1 MKIVCLIGPPP
12 YLNHFVNEVSAKFN
26 VELIIREAT
35 PLEKIGG
42 KILKKGLINSAR
54 ILRHKL
60 LSNHAHVKD
69 YNTILGRNW
78 NDIEKKNCFK
88 EIHNINDQWVI
99 DELNRIKPD
108 IVLVHGTSLIK
119 PHILNNIPL
128 TLNLHWGISPY
139 YRGSYCTE
147 WALINSDPLNI
158 GYTIHKV
165 TPKIDGGEILTQ
177 DRIVIEEN
185 DTANSINMKLT
196 KFGTKKMIEVLTRL
210 QEGEHLKFE
219 SQPTDVGFLY
229 LTRHWNWNYQSLVKK
244 IERSGIIKKMIAK
257 PSRMAMKIKKW

>member
-12 YLNHFVNEVSAKFN
+12 YLNHFVNEISAKFN
-26 VELIIREAT
+26 VELIVREAT
-35 PLEKIGG
+35 PIGKIGA
-42 KILKKGLINSAR
+42 KILKKGVVNSAR
-54 ILRHKL
+54 ILQHKI
-60 LSNHAHVKD
+60 LSRNANKKD
-69 YNTILGRNW
+69 YNTILGKNW
-78 NDIEKKNCFK
+78 KTIDHINRVK
-88 EIHNINDQWVI
+88 EIHDINDQWVS

-119 PHILNNIPL
+119 PHILENVPL

-165 TPKIDGGEILTQ
+165 SPKIDGGEILTQ
-177 DRIVIEEN
+177 DRVTIEEN

-196 KFGTKKMIEVLTRL
+196 KFGTVKMLEVLSRL
-210 QEGEHLKFE
+210 KEGEHPKFE
-219 SQPTDVGFLY
+219 TQSTDVGFLY
-229 LTRHWNWNYQSLVKK
+229 LTRHWNWNYQALVKQ
-244 IERSGIIKKMIAK
+244 IESSGNIKKMIVK
-257 PSRMAMKIKKW
+257 PTRPALAIKKW